1 MQLVHEL
8 IKTNSNPM
16 PCLFYPVAGKLSLSI
31 SDVLADAK
39 NQAHLLTEIDRNYP
53 VGAVIRMTELW
64 CEAASF
70 GMDCTVSE
78 NDFPKLGNP
87 IYLSADDLD
96 ASVCPAVYN
105 RVTESLIEAVRLAA
119 PSLDKPLIAGVTGPF
134 TLGSVLNGSEDFM
147 VNSMTEDSI
156 VHSFLSKITDFL
168 TSYILEYKAAG
179 ASGVIL
185 AEPSVSMISPEMTAE
200 FSNIYIQKI
209 INKVQDEHF
218 SVIYHNCGAVNQHL
232 GVLSQLNANGF
243 HFGNEVDLD
252 LAFSSIGDDKL
263 IMGNIDPRLF
273 ISGTPEGIQKE
284 TARLQTKYCAH
295 GNWMLSTGC
304 DLSPSASLDNIDA
317 FLETAGSH

>member
-218 SVIYHNCGAVNQHL
+218 
-232 GVLSQLNANGF
+232 
-243 HFGNEVDLD
+243 
-252 LAFSSIGDDKL
+252 FS
-263 IMGNIDPRLF
+263 
-273 ISGTPEGIQKE
+273 
-284 TARLQTKYCAH
+284 
-295 GNWMLSTGC
+295 
-304 DLSPSASLDNIDA
+304 DLS
-317 FLETAGSH
+317 